1 MRRASYVPGE
11 LIPLPLSG
19 SIPELPHVAKVPKG
33 APVDF
38 SPKNETRDNRR
49 SMGLQTRYQN
59 RL

>member
-1 MRRASYVPGE
+1 MRLASYVPGE

-33 APVDF
+33 AAANFP
-38 SPKNETRDNRR
+38 PKNEKSDNRR
-49 SMGLQTRYQN
+49 SIEPQTRYQN